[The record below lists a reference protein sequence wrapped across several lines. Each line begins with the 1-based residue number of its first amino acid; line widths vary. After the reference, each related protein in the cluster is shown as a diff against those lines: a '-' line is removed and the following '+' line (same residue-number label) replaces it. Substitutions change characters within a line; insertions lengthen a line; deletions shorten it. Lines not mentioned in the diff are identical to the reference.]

1 MLKIRTTKTGSGSTS
16 IQVVYN
22 TTNKVNIVK
31 HIGTGKT
38 DQEIKDLKNLGYQYI
53 RNFIIQSGQIPM
65 FEDSTLISIDN
76 LSIKESFHTFAHE
89 YLSHIYDINGFNSLG
104 DNLLRDLAIM
114 RIIEP
119 VSKEESIDLLREYF
133 NIKYSHG
140 SLHRG
145 LQKIVEKKDAIESVA
160 VEYAKKNL
168 NFDFSLVFYDVTN
181 LYFES
186 FKSDDLRKP
195 GFNKDG
201 KSQQPQVAIGMVV
214 NSDGYPISIEIFEGN
229 KFEGHTFIPVI
240 LALKKKYNMK
250 TTLTVVADAAMLSY
264 RNMKALND
272 AGLSFIVGARLSK
285 VNRSLLES
293 IVESLGKVE
302 GKYIESE
309 TAYGTLVTDYSRKRA
324 QKDKSDRLKQ
334 IRKAEYHIQHP
345 AKHKRPRFLKKLDKD
360 KFEINTELIEF
371 DELKEGIKGYYHNLK
386 DIPAQLIVA
395 RYHDLWHV
403 EKSFRIAKSD
413 LKARPIF
420 ARKEDMILSHILIVF
435 VSLCMSKSL
444 ELKTGLSTK
453 LIKKSIFHIMDI
465 VLIDELTHKEFTKR
479 QKFPDSDVFST
490 LLKMY

>member
-1 MLKIRTTKTGSGSTS
+1 MLKIRTTKTGSGSTAV
-16 IQVVYN
+16 QVVLN

-31 HIGTGKT
+31 HIGSGKT
-38 DQEIKDLKNLGYQYI
+38 DLEIEVLKKLGYQYI
-53 RNFIIQSGQIPM
+53 QQLIIDSGQTSL
-65 FEDSTLISIDN
+65 FEETSLISIDN
-76 LSIKESFHTFAHE
+76 ISIKESFHTFALE
-89 YLSHIYDINGFNSLG
+89 YLSHIYDINGFNILG

-119 VSKEESIDLLREYF
+119 VSKEESIELMREYF
-133 NIKYSHG
+133 NIEYSHG
-140 SLHRG
+140 TLHRG
-145 LQKIVEKKDAIESVA
+145 LKKIADSKSEIESVA
-160 VEYAKKNL
+160 VEYAKRNL

-201 KSQQPQVAIGMVV
+201 KSQQPQIAIGLVV
-214 NSDGYPISIEIFEGN
+214 NKDGYPISIEIFEGS

-240 LALKKKYNMK
+240 LALKEKYNIK
-250 TTLTVVADAAMLSY
+250 TLTVVADAAMLSY
-264 RNMKALND
+264 KNMEDLND

-285 VNRSLLES
+285 VDRNLLES
-293 IVESLGKVE
+293 IVESLNKLE

-309 TAYGTLVTDYSRKRA
+309 TAYGTLITDYSIKRA

-334 IRKAEYHIQHP
+334 IRKAEYHIQYP
-345 AKHKRPRFLKKLDKD
+345 SKHRRPRFLKKLDKD
-360 KFEINTELIEF
+360 KFEINKELIEF

-386 DIPAQLIVA
+386 DISPQLIVS

-413 LKARPIF
+413 LKARPIYHH
-420 ARKEDMILSHILIVF
+420 KEDMILSHILIVF

-444 ELKTGLSTK
+444 ELQTGLSTK
-453 LIKKSIFHIMDI
+453 LIKKNIFRIMDI
-465 VLIDELTHKEFTKR
+465 VLIDELTNRTFTKR